1 MAAQTGKQWPGLL
14 KSAVLAM
21 NSSYKKSHGQTPFK
35 VMWGRESRCHDLLS
49 YLNNSD
55 SPPEQEE
62 EEEDMVAA
70 LPENTDSN
78 IEDEFSPPCDD
89 DRQQSIAVLEESREL
104 TRKNACESIRLEQ
117 LKQKRQYDKK
127 VTEKRYICSL

>member
-1 MAAQTGKQWPGLL
+1 MTAQTGKQWPELV
-14 KSAVLAM
+14 KSAVLAL
-21 NSSYKKSHGQTPFK
+21 NYSSKKSHGQTPFK
-35 VMWGRESRCHDLLS
+35 VMWGRGSRCLDLLS

-62 EEEDMVAA
+62 EEEDIEVAA

-78 IEDEFSPPCDD
+78 IEDEFSPPYDD
-89 DRQQSIAVLEESREL
+89 PQQSITLLELSREL
-104 TRKNACESIRLEQ
+104 TRKNACELIRSEQ

-127 VTEKRYICSL
+127 VTEKRYNCSL